1 VVRLVRAVLLK
12 RQEHIRRDSKS
23 MEQDK
28 PGGEDG
34 GQLAN
39 AACVRVRRE
48 RLRTT
53 IITRRFW

>member
-1 VVRLVRAVLLK
+1 MVRLVRAVLLK

-39 AACVRVRRE
+39 AACVCAARG
-48 RLRTT
+48 
-53 IITRRFW
+53 